1 VGLETLPAST
11 FSTDSLTVG
20 SLSVAEPD
28 EIEDRLAGRGRAAGE
43 VGDIAA
49 LLGEG
54 GEDASGTV
62 VVVGLACVTLERLTG
77 GLLSTERRS
86 RMTLPQ
92 LSASRKRFG
101 SSSSVQCLP

>member
-1 VGLETLPAST
+1 MGLETLPFST

-28 EIEDRLAGRGRAAGE
+28 EIEDLLARRGRAFGE
-43 VGDIAA
+43 VGDMAA

-77 GLLSTERRS
+77 LLSTERRS
-86 RMTLPQ
+86 RKALPQ

-101 SSSSVQCLP
+101 SSSSVQCLAW